1 MRGSARSTCWYMT
14 ARKMCKRPHGFLES
28 HRKDIMEFF
37 GKEYVVGIDGV
48 SERSLELKRS
58 QRELVVVVRDV
69 LVLILTAG
77 HEWRVNQ

>member
-1 MRGSARSTCWYMT
+1 
-14 ARKMCKRPHGFLES
+14 
-28 HRKDIMEFF
+28 MEFF

-48 SERSLELKRS
+48 SKRSLGLKRS

-77 HEWRVNQ
+77 HEWRVNH